1 MTIKVIIDK
10 LEAAIKF
17 LDEALEAYGASCTDE
32 EREWLETAQERF
44 TEVLNYCSGNSNDLA
59 TCYDLYKWIC
69 SLYGRTE
76 A

>member
-1 MTIKVIIDK
+1 MTVEAIINK
-10 LEAAIKF
+10 LETAIRF
-17 LDEALEAYGASCTDE
+17 SDEVLEVCGASCTDE

-69 SLYGRTE
+69 SLYGRAE